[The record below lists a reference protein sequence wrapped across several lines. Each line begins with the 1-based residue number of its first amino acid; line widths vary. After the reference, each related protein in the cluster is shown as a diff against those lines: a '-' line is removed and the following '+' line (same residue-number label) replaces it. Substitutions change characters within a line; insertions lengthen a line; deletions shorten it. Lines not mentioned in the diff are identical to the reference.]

1 MQIVVNK
8 ILTNYTDRGAG
19 EVVLLLHGW
28 GSNSAMMDDL
38 AGDLVAKYRVIAVDF
53 PGFGGSSEPETAWT
67 VADYAKFTRDFL
79 NKIDAKEVSTVIGH
93 SFGGRVIIKLISK
106 KLLNPKK
113 VVFID
118 SAGIKP
124 RKNLKQKFRFIVA
137 KVGKVIL
144 KPLPK
149 KAQDGLR
156 RKISSSDYINSS
168 GVMRE
173 TFLVTIRE
181 DLQRE
186 LPTIQQPTLLIWGE
200 DDTET
205 PISDAKIFAATIP
218 YSKLHILKNAGHYA
232 FIDQPFETKK
242 LIREFLK

>member
-1 MQIVVNK
+1 MQTIVNQ
-8 ILTNYTDRGAG
+8 ILTNYIDQGSG
-19 EVVLLLHGW
+19 KVILLLHGW
-28 GSNSAMMDDL
+28 GSSLTSFNDLIKDL
-38 AGDLVAKYRVIAVDF
+38 AAKYRVIAVDF

-93 SFGGRVIIKLISK
+93 SFGGRVIIKLISE

-113 VVFID
+113 IVFID

-124 RKNLKQKFRFIVA
+124 RKSIKQKFRFIVA
-137 KVGKVIL
+137 KVGKVVL

-149 KAQDGLR
+149 KAQNGLR

-186 LPTIQQPTLLIWGE
+186 LPTIHQPTLLIWGE

-205 PISDAKIFAATIP
+205 PLSDAKIFAAMIP
-218 YSKLHILKNAGHYA
+218 HSKLHILKNAGHYA